1 MSGLECDET
10 LTRIGAVLQIPA
22 PVPSELG
29 PSRRS
34 RPAPALL
41 SPDGILAL
49 QRSIGNR
56 GTGALLQRLT
66 TESTPTAA
74 QEQAEL
80 HADAQGRADA
90 RRLLP
95 AELDE
100 VGAMAALAPPQGPG
114 IVLGAGTKKL
124 LDAVGRLGSRLG
136 GPASSYVR
144 DPATEAGPPSF
155 VLGKLEDPDGRITV
169 TADGLLEVTKTKRTP
184 VKGKKGQF
192 KVSHDTA
199 TVDLQGKKLTLPKKG
214 SATDSFL
221 GEAQKAVEAEKQ
233 AEVLGALRG
242 SETQVRSGDEDA
254 EPMTLGAFVSEAT
267 AGEYVQRAYL
277 GKDNHATE
285 LLKKVTAAFD
295 QLRAEFDASKPPPV
309 PEAAAAGPAP
319 THEQLAKAFAA
330 KLQPTLFMTTATAQ
344 SELDQRTAEQTSAQ
358 ADVDSTKA
366 ALTALKGRAKT
377 VAKADKA
384 AYNKDLA
391 AAQSKAGEAAK
402 RLSAAKRAVAQQKPI
417 VAGLVDQRDKF
428 VTTITWILDPSASS
442 EQRAAPTVGALC
454 NVLSYFLYAKAI
466 GLIPAETDFKDY
478 YLAEVK
484 AGNIRWF
491 KGQEHAS
498 GVYWGEGSWKWEAQR
513 RLVKLDDP
521 NGTPAKPLGDPSRSD
536 QLRTFLASD
545 ANVALSH
552 QDLANTPPKGAHHFL
567 PIVRGDDGVWRN
579 MDHTSSSFARRGGI
593 TDWGRVFQLEVD
605 EDLYKKAK
613 SAPAP

>member
-1 MSGLECDET
+1 MRHAHAALTPGGLAT
-10 LTRIGAVLQIPA
+10 
-22 PVPSELG
+22 
-29 PSRRS
+29 
-34 RPAPALL
+34 
-41 SPDGILAL
+41 L
-49 QRSIGNR
+49 QRRLGNR
-56 GTGALLQRLT
+56 GMGALIQRLT
-66 TESTPTAA
+66 VPTQEPEAGENTATAA

-80 HADAQGRADA
+80 HAAAQHRADA
-90 RRLLP
+90 RRLVP
-95 AELDE
+95 AELEE
-100 VGAMAALAPPQGPG
+100 VSAMVALAPPQGPG
-114 IVLGAGTKKL
+114 IVLGPGTKKL
-124 LDAVGRLGSRLG
+124 LDAVGRLGSRVA
-136 GPASSYVR
+136 GPPSSYVR
-144 DPATEAGPPSF
+144 DPATEHGPPSF

-169 TADGLLEVTKTKRTP
+169 TGDGLLEVTKTKRTP
-184 VKGKKGQF
+184 VKGKKGEF

-199 TVDLQGKKLTLPKKG
+199 TLDLQGKKLTLPKKG

-221 GEAQKAVEAEKQ
+221 AEAQKAVEAEKQ
-233 AEVLGALRG
+233 TQVLGALRG
-242 SETQVRSGDEDA
+242 SETQVRSGDPDA

-267 AGEYVQRAYL
+267 AGDYIQRAYL
-277 GKDNHATE
+277 GKDNKPTE

-309 PEAAAAGPAP
+309 PEGAGPAP
-319 THEQLAKAFAA
+319 GQEQLAKAFAA

-358 ADVDSTKA
+358 AEVDSTKA

-384 AYNKDLA
+384 AYNKDVA
-391 AAQSKAGEAAK
+391 AAQTKAGEAAK

-491 KGQEHAS
+491 KGSEHPS

-513 RLVKLDDP
+513 RLVKLDDT
-521 NGTPAKPLGDPSRSD
+521 NAREKTKTAAAVPAKPIGDPSRSD
-536 QLRTFLASD
+536 QLRQFLASG

-552 QDLANTPPKGAHHFL
+552 QDLANTPPKGPHHFL

-579 MDHTSSSFARRGGI
+579 MDHTSSAFARRGGI
-593 TDWGRVFQLEVD
+593 TDWGRVFQIEVD
-605 EDLYKKAK
+605 EDLYKSQVSGALG
-613 SAPAP
+613 SAGP